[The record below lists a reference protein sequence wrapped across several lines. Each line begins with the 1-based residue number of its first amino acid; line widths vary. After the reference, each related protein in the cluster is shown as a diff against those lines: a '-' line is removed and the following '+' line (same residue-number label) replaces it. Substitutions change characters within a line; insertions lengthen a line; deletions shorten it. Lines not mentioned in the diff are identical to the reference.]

1 MQTRSYVLLMLVFLF
16 IGLACGKSPVKVDND
31 PPVLSNLVAP
41 DTVSRSQIPNNFLL
55 AVEVSD
61 PQGRDDISKVYFNT
75 FKPDNSPS
83 SGNPFYMRDD
93 GSQGVDQNANDGIY
107 SLRIEISPQNQ
118 LGNYRFEFEAVDK
131 SGAKSDKITHIITV
145 VE

>member
-1 MQTRSYVLLMLVFLF
+1 MQIRWVLLTSVFVF
-16 IGLACGKSPVKVDND
+16 VGLACEKTPVKVNND
-31 PPVLSNLVAP
+31 PPILSNLSAP

-55 AVEVSD
+55 TIKVSD
-61 PQGRDDISKVYFNT
+61 PQGLEDIDKVYFNT
-75 FKPDNSPS
+75 FKPDDSPS

-93 GSQGVDQNANDGIY
+93 GLQGVDQNANDGIY

-118 LGNYRFEFEAVDK
+118 LGNYRFEFEAIDK
-131 SGAKSDKITHIITV
+131 SGAKSNKIIHIITV